1 MKELRFQSFFLINA
15 LVEDR
20 KKQKQNQKT
29 KSTTALHEKWSWYQK
44 KTYLAYWFQLKE
56 RPTVKVKLVAC
67 FGKPTINVFCVTVAN
82 FRVIYSGISPN
93 T

>member
-20 KKQKQNQKT
+20 KKQKKIKKQNQLLLYMRNE
-29 KSTTALHEKWSWYQK
+29 ADIRK

-56 RPTVKVKLVAC
+56 RSTVKVKLVAC
-67 FGKPTINVFCVTVAN
+67 FGKPTINVDIYN
-82 FRVIYSGISPN
+82 FSWQHK